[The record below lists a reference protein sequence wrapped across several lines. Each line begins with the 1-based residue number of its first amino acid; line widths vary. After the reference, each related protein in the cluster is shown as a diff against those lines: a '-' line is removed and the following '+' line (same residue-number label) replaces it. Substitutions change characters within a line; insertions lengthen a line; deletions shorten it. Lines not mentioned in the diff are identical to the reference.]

1 MILLAGLGRAQQ
13 SLDLIIKHGRIV
25 DGSGNP
31 WFIADIGIRNGLI
44 TAVGDLAGSGATR
57 IIDATGRVVAPG
69 FIDMMGASSLALL
82 ADPATAESKLR
93 QGITTILVG
102 EVESV
107 APQNERT
114 MRGFIYE
121 EDRGIRIDWR
131 TFGEYFLRLE
141 QAGISLNVVH
151 NVSAGQVRRVVL
163 GDEDVAPNSGQMAQ
177 MKELV
182 AQAMRD
188 GAVGLSSALIYPP
201 GSYAKTGELIELARE
216 AAHYG
221 GIYMTHLRN
230 ESSQLLAA
238 IDEAILISKEAGIPA
253 HIFHLKAAGQANWP
267 LMTQALKK
275 IQDARDQGVDITAD
289 IYPYIRNR
297 LVLGSFLPPRHYVR
311 GAEAFL
317 ATLSDPKIRKDLRR
331 QIEMTSDWENWY
343 WHVGKDWANVLITS
357 VGRKEDLQFVGKS
370 VQEVARM
377 RNVDVWDA
385 FFDLVKVGGVNVAPK
400 SMNEEQKREALRAP
414 FVAIDCDDAPT
425 NPATAASAHPRAFGT
440 FPRVLAKYVR
450 DEKVIPLED
459 AIRKMTSLPA
469 NRLRLWNRGR
479 INPGLVADLVIF
491 DPSKVQDLATFEKPL
506 VQSVGMDYVI
516 ISGRPVID
524 ATKLIDIRP
533 GEVIRLR

>member
-1 MILLAGLGRAQQ
+1 MFRGKEVSATLEEMNHRELALGTHSRSGDQWDIRQAVFGPVGPDGYPAPIWDKLTGEIDPEVAEFWKQNF
-13 SLDLIIKHGRIV
+13 DLRYIHERDWKTLGPKLRGKIHIY
-25 DGSGNP
+25 
-31 WFIADIGIRNGLI
+31 
-44 TAVGDLAGSGATR
+44 VGDM
-57 IIDATGRVVAPG
+57 D
-69 FIDMMGASSLALL
+69 
-82 ADPATAESKLR
+82 
-93 QGITTILVG
+93 
-102 EVESV
+102 
-107 APQNERT
+107 N
-114 MRGFIYE
+114 
-121 EDRGIRIDWR
+121 RGIRIDWR
-131 TFGEYFLRLE
+131 TFGEYFLKLK

-163 GDEDVAPNSGQMAQ
+163 GDEDVTPNAGQMTQ

-188 GAVGLSSALIYPP
+188 GAAGLSSALIYPP

-221 GIYMTHLRN
+221 GIYLTHVRN

-238 IDEAILISKEAGIPA
+238 IDEAILISKEASIPA
-253 HIFHLKAAGQANWP
+253 HIYHLKAAGQANWP
-267 LMTQALKK
+267 VMTQALKK
-275 IQDARDQGVDITAD
+275 IQDARDQGLDITAD
-289 IYPYIRNR
+289 IYPYIRNGV
-297 LVLGSFLPPRHYVR
+297 VLGSFLPPRHYAR

-331 QIEMTSDWENWY
+331 EVEMTSDWENWY

-414 FVAIDCDDAPT
+414 FVAIDCDAAPT

-440 FPRVLAKYVR
+440 FPRVLAKCVR

-459 AIRKMTSLPA
+459 AIRKMISFPA
-469 NRLRLWNRGR
+469 NRLRLWNRGK

-506 VQSVGMDYVI
+506 VQSADMDYVI

-533 GEVIRLR
+533 GEVIRIR